1 MNKETG
7 RILIPVTFQRS
18 TVTQNW
24 LKTYDLHCSHHS
36 QTDTH
41 TKHTQNV
48 LVAVI
53 SLMKRQLQHS
63 HVYAV
68 KSLLFALFLHPIFNQ
83 TRPQREIHSYRLY
96 ISCLIWLNRL
106 GQTNRLTLG
115 IKDGIV
121 LPDEDISQ
129 DPELL
134 RATLAKAGHAT
145 IGALRRDKRKQ
156 SYFPQ
161 TSVIVLKAFLFQW
174 LSGIQQTW
182 ET

>member
-1 MNKETG
+1 MNEETG

-24 LKTYDLHCSHHS
+24 LKIYDLLCSHHS

-41 TKHTQNV
+41 TKHTYRTF

-63 HVYAV
+63 DVYAV
-68 KSLLFALFLHPIFNQ
+68 HSLLFALFLHPIFNQ
-83 TRPQREIHSYRLY
+83 TSPQREIHSYRSY
-96 ISCLIWLNRL
+96 ISCLIWLSRL
-106 GQTNRLTLG
+106 GQTDGLSLG
-115 IKDGIV
+115 VKDGVV

-145 IGALRRDKRKQ
+145 IGALRRENQ
-156 SYFPQ
+156 V
-161 TSVIVLKAFLFQW
+161 TSPKL
-174 LSGIQQTW
+174 
-182 ET
+182 